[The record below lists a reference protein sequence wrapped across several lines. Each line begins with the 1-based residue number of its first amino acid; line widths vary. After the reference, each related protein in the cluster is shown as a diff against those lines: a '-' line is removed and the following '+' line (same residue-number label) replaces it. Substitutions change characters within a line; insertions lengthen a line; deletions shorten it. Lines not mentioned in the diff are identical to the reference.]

1 MDVDNMTNDLS
12 NIENQNILF
21 SDIFDL
27 NEIQRMQDLFS
38 DATEVASL
46 ITLPDGTPITKPSN
60 FSRFCQLI
68 RATEKGA
75 INCKNSDI
83 LIGGKTDFSR
93 DADLT
98 PCLSAGLWD
107 TSAKITVGN
116 VHIANWLIGQVRD
129 KEIDEKKLLD
139 YGNEIGVDKSD
150 FKNALQE
157 VTTMSVEKFRKIS
170 EMLVVFANQLSEK
183 AYSNYLL
190 KSQIKEIEK
199 TNELLQKSEDK
210 YRTIFENVQ
219 DVFYQ
224 VDLTNGVFTEISPS
238 IRNYSNFEREDLIGM
253 KVSDFYANP
262 LDRDVFFKEIYK
274 TGQLNDFELD
284 VNNGRGEIIHTSVS
298 ARVVFDETKLPTK
311 MEGFLRDI
319 SKRKKAEEL
328 LKESEL
334 KFRNYIEFAPHA
346 VFVADESGK
355 YIGVNPAAAR
365 VTGYNVDELM
375 SMDQLQLIAPEFHR
389 DFGDHFEKVSCVGIA
404 HDEFALISKDGIKKF
419 VAVDTVKLSEK
430 KYLGFV
436 IDITNS
442 KNTEEILTNSEA
454 RLLEAQSLARLGNC
468 SIDLI
473 KGVWLSSEVLDV
485 ILGVNSDF
493 EKTNVGWEKIIHPD
507 WLDNI
512 LGILTKKI
520 ASKEGKF
527 DLKFKIIRQ
536 SDLEIRWVHAIGKI
550 KFGINNEAEQIIAIL
565 QDITDR
571 KKSTE
576 ALRKSEALYRSTL
589 NASPDAIVVV
599 NMDGRIQMVSP
610 SAIKLYLYDNEEQFL
625 GKNIYEFFHPDDIER
640 AKSNMALMF
649 KTQKGTVEYSML
661 RSTTEVFQ
669 AEINGDIIFDSRGH
683 ITGMVFLIRD
693 ITDRKNAELALNSS
707 REQLKEFAAHLQD
720 VREEERVVL
729 AREIHDELGQILVAL
744 KIDLGLLNL
753 KVSKTLSGGTEV
765 DAILTDFV
773 NLFVLV
779 DSTIKATRKI
789 MTDLRSE
796 VLDLL
801 GFVDAA
807 KLYINNFQE
816 RYKIDCNFINTT
828 SELVLNSQQAIALY
842 RILQESLSNV
852 AKHSQSSLVDIHL
865 GQQNENLVLE
875 IIDYG
880 VGFNKNIK
888 SKPDSYGLMGIKE
901 RVSLLDGE
909 LTITSGI
916 DKGTALKIKMPY
928 KMTKKQ

>member
-1 MDVDNMTNDLS
+1 MDIENMTNELS
-12 NIENQNILF
+12 NIDNPNILF

-27 NEIQRMQDLFS
+27 EEIQRMQDLFS
-38 DATEVASL
+38 EATGVASL
-46 ITLPDGTPITKPSN
+46 ITLPNGTPITEPSN

-68 RATEKGA
+68 RATEKGF
-75 INCKNSDI
+75 INCKHSDMF
-83 LIGGKTDFSR
+83 IGGKIDFSK
-93 DADLT
+93 DSELT

-107 TSAKITVGN
+107 TGAKITVGN
-116 VHIANWLIGQVRD
+116 VHIANWMIGQVRNKD
-129 KEIDEKKLLD
+129 ADEKKLLE
-139 YGNEIGVDKSD
+139 YGDEVGVDKTD
-150 FKNALQE
+150 LKNALKE
-157 VTTMSVEKFRKIS
+157 VTTMSAEKFRKIS

-190 KSQIKEIEK
+190 KNQINEIEK
-199 TNELLQKSEDK
+199 ANELLQKSEEK

-224 VDLTNGVFTEISPS
+224 VDLINGVISEVSPS
-238 IRNYSNFEREDLIGM
+238 IRNYSNYERNELIGRS
-253 KVSDFYANP
+253 VSDFYFSRA
-262 LDRDVFFKEIYK
+262 DRDLFISELFK
-274 TGQLNDFELD
+274 TGQLNDYELAI
-284 VNNGRGEIIHTSVS
+284 NNGRSEIIHTSVS
-298 ARVVFDETKLPTK
+298 ARVVLDENGLPTK
-311 MEGFLRDI
+311 VEGFLRDI
-319 SKRKKAEEL
+319 SKRKKAEKL

-334 KFRNYIEFAPHA
+334 KFRNYIGFAPHA
-346 VFVADESGK
+346 VFIANENGK
-355 YIGVNPAAAR
+355 YIEVNPAAAR
-365 VTGYNVDELM
+365 VTGYSVDELIL
-375 SMDQLQLIAPEFHR
+375 MDQLQLIAPESHS
-389 DFGDHFEKVSCVGIA
+389 DFRVHFETVSRIGIA
-404 HDEFALISKDGIKKF
+404 HDEFALISKDNIKKY
-419 VAVDTVKLSEK
+419 VAVDTVRLSENK
-430 KYLGFV
+430 CLGFI
-436 IDITNS
+436 IDITHS

-454 RLLEAQSLARLGNC
+454 RLLEAQSIARLGNC

-473 KGVWLSSEVLDV
+473 KGVWISSEVLDA

-493 EKTNVGWEKIIHPD
+493 EKTNAGWKKIVHPD
-507 WLDNI
+507 WFDNI
-512 LGILTKKI
+512 LRIINIKI
-520 ASKEGKF
+520 ESKEAKL

-536 SDLEIRWVHAIGKI
+536 SDLEVRWVHAIGKI
-550 KFGINNEAEQIIAIL
+550 KYGINNEVEQIIATL

-571 KKSTE
+571 KKATE
-576 ALRKSEALYRSTL
+576 ALRESEALYRSTL

-610 SAIKLYLYDNEEQFL
+610 SATKLYLFDNEEQLL
-625 GKNIYEFFHPDDIER
+625 GKNMFEFFHSDDIKR
-640 AKSNMALMF
+640 AQSNMALMF
-649 KTQKGTVEYSML
+649 KNQKGTVEYSML
-661 RSTTEVFQ
+661 RSTAEVFQ

-683 ITGMVFLIRD
+683 ITGMVFIIRD
-693 ITDRKNAELALNSS
+693 ITERKNAELALNSS

-744 KIDLGLLNL
+744 KIDLGLLNQ

-765 DAILTDFV
+765 DVILADFV

-779 DSTIKATRKI
+779 DGTIKATRKI

-801 GFVDAA
+801 GFADAA

-816 RYKIDCNFINTT
+816 RYKIQCNFNNAT
-828 SELVLNSQQAIALY
+828 SELLLNSQQAIALY

-852 AKHSQSSLVDIHL
+852 AKHSQSPVVDIHL
-865 GQQNENLVLE
+865 SQQNDNLVFE

-901 RVSLLDGE
+901 RVFLLDGE
-909 LTITSGI
+909 LTITSEI
-916 DKGTALKIKMPY
+916 DKGTALKIKMPN
-928 KMTKKQ
+928 KMTKK